1 MTTLDPLA
9 MEKIPSNI
17 LQRQTAADNRAEN
30 GARFWL
36 TETGADKRYSRLQG
50 GTTAER
56 PLAPVLFEMY
66 FDTDEG
72 LPIWWTGSDW
82 VDATGTAV

>member
-9 MEKIPSNI
+9 MDKLPTNI
-17 LQRQTAADNRAEN
+17 LQRQAAADNRADD

-36 TETGADKRYSRLQG
+36 TETAADGRYTRLQG
-50 GTTAER
+50 GATAER
-56 PLAPVLFEMY
+56 PLEPKLYEMF

-72 LPIWWTGSDW
+72 LPIWWDGSQW